1 MANPSNDQTNKAAGA
16 AREAANE
23 AAHTA
28 RAGADLAHR
37 GVETARDNMQA
48 GLDTAAQSFQRMT
61 DQFTNVLGFSG
72 PQAEAL
78 ARRSSQNLQAVS
90 QAASVLARGFQEASH
105 KWLGLAQERV
115 KENIDG
121 LNQLAGCRSVQDFVA
136 VQSDL
141 VRERFWQVID
151 TNKRVA
157 ELAIRVAEEAG
168 RIIQAQAAKTAD
180 RVRRAA

>member
-1 MANPSNDQTNKAAGA
+1 MLLCSRTITPLRTNEMANPSNDQTNKAAGA

-37 GVETARDNMQA
+37 GVETARDSMQA

-90 QAASVLARGFQEASH
+90 QAGSVLARGCPVPGLSASAG
-105 KWLGLAQERV
+105 WLPNSL
-115 KENIDG
+115 
-121 LNQLAGCRSVQDFVA
+121 
-136 VQSDL
+136 
-141 VRERFWQVID
+141 
-151 TNKRVA
+151 
-157 ELAIRVAEEAG
+157 
-168 RIIQAQAAKTAD
+168 
-180 RVRRAA
+180 RRPLPS